1 MFWSLILS
9 SICFILLNW
18 YITPISFKKYK
29 NFIDTIYFV
38 PFFFLL
44 FHFINNIFLWCVIH
58 TFFSFAAPI
67 CCSSVRN
74 EECRTACQTVRVQNS
89 KLHIFMLEGQL
100 CKEPREGKNSEPL
113 FLTEGD
119 NSVGIL
125 SQVFIQL
132 NPVSKPRMKKWLQ
145 IFYLHYYI

>member
-1 MFWSLILS
+1 M
-9 SICFILLNW
+9 CNP
-18 YITPISFKKYK
+18 Y
-29 NFIDTIYFV
+29 V
-38 PFFFLL
+38 
-44 FHFINNIFLWCVIH
+44 
-58 TFFSFAAPI
+58 FSFAAPI

-74 EECRTACQTVRVQNS
+74 EECRTACQTVRVKNS

-100 CKEPREGKNSEPL
+100 CKEPREGKNSEPI

-125 SQVFIQL
+125 SQVYIQL

-145 IFYLHYYI
+145 IFHLHYYI